1 MTGAK
6 GTGSERWLVLSF
18 SSDIHMMILFFFF
31 SFSYDMS
38 FHNNY
43 SLLSLYL
50 TAVCWERLV
59 KKKSKHVKNER
70 NYSYA
75 MYNCM
80 LYLNSC
86 TLSFKLYLVSTVRE
100 KKILYFL
107 TLATEFVYCFQIQQL
122 FLRNFCQGI
131 TNDSRQGIWLDQMYS
146 DTGTLTVTQ
155 SETGQSSGK
164 LLHKSGLAPPKSD
177 ESIWIYGAESRTQPL
192 CLTNERKEKAT
203 RTSASY
209 G

>member
-1 MTGAK
+1 
-6 GTGSERWLVLSF
+6 
-18 SSDIHMMILFFFF
+18 
-31 SFSYDMS
+31 
-38 FHNNY
+38 
-43 SLLSLYL
+43 
-50 TAVCWERLV
+50 
-59 KKKSKHVKNER
+59 
-70 NYSYA
+70 
-75 MYNCM
+75 MYNYM

-146 DTGTLTVTQ
+146 DTGTLTVLTVTQ

-177 ESIWIYGAESRTQPL
+177 ESIWIYGAESRTQPSAWQM
-192 CLTNERKEKAT
+192 NGRKKWQGLQQAT
-203 RTSASY
+203 GNFATHHSSDGVISWACRQQPLFSHEWKLHACVE
-209 G
+209 GD